1 MKDTFEDS
9 SPGCPKIAVM
19 GLWSDCINLAAIR
32 TSIPLEPKSFVCP
45 IKKPAHIPMPPDSTS
60 SAYRTSF

>member
-9 SPGCPKIAVM
+9 YPGCPKLKVM

-32 TSIPLEPKSFVCP
+32 TSIPPEPKSFVCP
-45 IKKPAHIPMPPDSTS
+45 LKKPAYIPMPPNSNS
-60 SAYRTSF
+60 SAYPAFF

>member
-9 SPGCPKIAVM
+9 YPGCPKLKVM

-32 TSIPLEPKSFVCP
+32 TSIPFEQKSFVGP
-45 IKKPAHIPMPPDSTS
+45 IYKSIHIPMPPNSTS
-60 SAYRTSF
+60 SAYPTFF